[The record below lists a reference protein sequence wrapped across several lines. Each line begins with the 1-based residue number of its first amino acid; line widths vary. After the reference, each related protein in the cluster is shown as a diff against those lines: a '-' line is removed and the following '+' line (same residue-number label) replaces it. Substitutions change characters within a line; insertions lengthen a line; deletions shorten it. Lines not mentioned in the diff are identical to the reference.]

1 MAKKGQKFIKYD
13 LEFKEK
19 VLKERRETGIPI
31 KILGAKYQIPYKTI
45 QTWER
50 ISKRDGGLNKAKRGR
65 PKKGEDE
72 QIDYKEKYEILKKFQ
87 EFLEEV
93 DREKK

>member
-1 MAKKGQKFIKYD
+1 MAKKGQVFKKYD
-13 LEFKEK
+13 LEFKK
-19 VLKERRETGIPI
+19 SIVKEHKETGA
-31 KILGAKYQIPYKTI
+31 GAYSLSTKYGVNKDTI
-45 QTWER
+45 QTWIR
-50 ISKRDGGLNKAKRGR
+50 IDKRDGDLGKRKRGR
-65 PKKGEDE
+65 QNQKLDD

>member
-13 LEFKEK
+13 LKFKEK

-31 KILGAKYQIPYKTI
+31 KLLGEKYKIPYKTI
-45 QTWER
+45 DTWER
-50 ISKRDGGLNKAKRGR
+50 IYRRDGGLNKAKRGR
-65 PKKGEDE
+65 PIKTEDE
-72 QIDYKEKYEILKKFQ
+72 QTDYKEKYEILKKFQ